1 MASLQEEKRHHH
13 RFEMAYPIRLFSRG
27 GQELATSQTVNISQ
41 GGTLFIVAD
50 EKIDGLD
57 DLVNV
62 TISMPESSYAAEQVV
77 DFACQANVIRS
88 ERRPDD
94 GWAAIALA
102 FSRPLE
108 FAARS

>member
-1 MASLQEEKRHHH
+1 MTTLQEEKRHHH
-13 RFEMAYPIRLFSRG
+13 RFEMAYPLRLFSRG
-27 GQELATSQTVNISQ
+27 GEELAACQTVNISQ
-41 GGTLFIVAD
+41 GGTLFILSD
-50 EKIDGLD
+50 EKLEGLD

-62 TISMPESSYAAEQVV
+62 TISMPETSYAAEEVV
-77 DFACQANVIRS
+77 DFACQANVIRQ

-94 GWAAIALA
+94 GWAAVALA

>member
-1 MASLQEEKRHHH
+1 MTTLHQEKRHHY

-41 GGTLFIVAD
+41 GGTLLILAD
-50 EKIDGLD
+50 EKLSDIDE
-57 DLVNV
+57 LVNV
-62 TISMPESSYAAEQVV
+62 TISMPESSYAAEKVN
-77 DFACQANVIRS
+77 DFACQANVIRA

-108 FAARS
+108 FAASS